1 MTYCIF
7 SCRASCRRRAVL
19 NFGIVELHMWLSEQT
34 VESWPPEVGM
44 EGRHRPRERDRRWVG
59 LKESRDWDGKVGIN

>member
-1 MTYCIF
+1 M
-7 SCRASCRRRAVL
+7 